1 MNRNE
6 CFKVLEISPTTN
18 KDEIK
23 KAYKKMA
30 LKYHPDKNK
39 ESNAEDKFKKIA
51 DAYQILSNPQPEM
64 NVERFNNHEDI
75 IRQFFGGGGIF
86 MNMQRNTPF
95 QQFHMFPPN
104 MRSNSRTNVN
114 SRSTNVIFQGNKKIE
129 IITETINGVTTT
141 KKIIT
146 EI

>member
-1 MNRNE
+1 MDRNE

-39 ESNAEDKFKKIA
+39 ESNAEDKFKIISE
-51 DAYQILSNPQPEM
+51 AYEKLSNPQPEM
-64 NVERFNNHEDI
+64 NTERFNNHEDI
-75 IRQFFGGGGIF
+75 IRHFFGGGIF

-104 MRSNSRTNVN
+104 MRNNYRSNVN
-114 SRSTNVIFQGNKKIE
+114 SRSSNVIFQGNKKIE
-129 IITETINGVTTT
+129 IITETINGVTSTR
-141 KKIIT
+141 KIIT
-146 EI
+146 KI